1 MTTLQ
6 NKLALTEALH
16 FNPKLSKAEQDQIL
30 CRDLSNIRHPKSDE
44 MGDFAGIWVR
54 KMFYEKA
61 ATVYEGH
68 KHNHD
73 HLSLLANG
81 RVIIEV
87 EGYEPK
93 EFIAPTFVIIRK
105 NKEHKIT
112 AMEDGTT
119 WFCLFNHDPDGMHI
133 YSKENNPMSDK
144 IKIDFK

>member
-16 FNPKLSKAEQDQIL
+16 FNPDLRKAEQEQIL
-30 CRDLSNIRHPKSDE
+30 NRNLQNIKHPKSSE

-54 KMFYEKA
+54 KMYYA
-61 ATVYEGH
+61 TSSTVYVGH

-73 HLSLLANG
+73 HLSLLATG
-81 RVIIEV
+81 KVIIEV
-87 EGYEPK
+87 EGYKPK

-112 AMEDGTT
+112 ALQDNTT
-119 WFCLFNHDPDGMHI
+119 WFCLFNHTPDGLDI
-133 YSKENNPMSDK
+133 FSRENDPCSDK
-144 IKIDFK
+144 IKFDFK